1 MKTKTHEKLNI
12 SIPIDLHVFLLKKQ
26 KSEQQINPLA
36 TIPLSRIVATAI
48 REYKENDEGKDQ
60 TAAKGQTER
69 GAGANALLPS
79 ESSVTLRST
88 ATKTNIRR
96 AG

>member
-12 SIPIDLHVFLLKKQ
+12 SIPIDLHEFLLKKQ

-48 REYKENDEGKDQ
+48 REYKENEEGKAQAD
-60 TAAKGQTER
+60 
-69 GAGANALLPS
+69 AGVVTHPVS
-79 ESSVTLRST
+79 ETSASGPLTRMKKPT
-88 ATKTNIRR
+88 RKT
-96 AG
+96 G

>member
-12 SIPIDLHVFLLKKQ
+12 SIPIDLHEFLLKKQ

-48 REYKENDEGKDQ
+48 REYKENEEGKAQ
-60 TAAKGQTER
+60 AE
-69 GAGANALLPS
+69 S
-79 ESSVTLRST
+79 ETSASGPLTRMKKPT
-88 ATKTNIRR
+88 RKT
-96 AG
+96 G

>member
-12 SIPIDLHVFLLKKQ
+12 SIPIDLHDFLLKKQ

-48 REYKENDEGKDQ
+48 REYKENEEGKAQAD
-60 TAAKGQTER
+60 
-69 GAGANALLPS
+69 AGVNALKAS
-79 ESSVTLRST
+79 ENFVSMSST
-88 ATKTNIRR
+88 ATKKSSRR

>member
-12 SIPIDLHVFLLKKQ
+12 SIPIDLHEFLLKKQ

-36 TIPLSRIVATAI
+36 TIPLSKIVATAI
-48 REYKENDEGKDQ
+48 REYKENEEGKAQAD
-60 TAAKGQTER
+60 
-69 GAGANALLPS
+69 AGVNALKAS
-79 ESSVTLRST
+79 ENFVSMSST
-88 ATKTNIRR
+88 ATKKSSRR

>member
-12 SIPIDLHVFLLKKQ
+12 SIPIDLHEFLLKKQ

-48 REYKENDEGKDQ
+48 REYKENEEGKAQAD
-60 TAAKGQTER
+60 
-69 GAGANALLPS
+69 AGVNALKAS
-79 ESSVTLRST
+79 ENFVSMSST
-88 ATKTNIRR
+88 ATKKSSRR